1 MNSIGFSKREGNER
15 RLVLEVPFEQLG
27 AGQKGRL
34 AFQVI
39 GRDGPIYN
47 PKNIRY
53 MSPGPGVAKGGQAG
67 LGTALAGF
75 NLLATAGVL
84 VVSHQVLQDVRRL
97 SEQLHVIDAKI
108 DTVTEKLDHLLSQT
122 KKINIKVSENNL
134 RHGLQHV
141 LQSSLDPTG
150 IDIPQL
156 AMAGKDIRNFLD
168 ALPDFSPVG
177 CWGLSFSS
185 DVSHQLELIFR
196 LLFHLRCL
204 ITTRHNQ
211 AVAGDPRRVIPCDL
225 MDDYLKDMGAPD
237 MVKSIGDAVDVFANG
252 KVVLRQD
259 IESRFTFANETD
271 LEEIESLVDRELL
284 DPPFSAIDQ
293 TACRIFSDRVA
304 GQNVRENELGDIVN
318 EYRRLW
324 LWHTDAGLLWRT
336 DCELD
341 FVHGG
346 YEYMFCSGE
355 EKSPLSEERELTV
368 VCDLQR
374 SLDRD

>member
-1 MNSIGFSKREGNER
+1 
-15 RLVLEVPFEQLG
+15 
-27 AGQKGRL
+27 
-34 AFQVI
+34 
-39 GRDGPIYN
+39 
-47 PKNIRY
+47 
-53 MSPGPGVAKGGQAG
+53 
-67 LGTALAGF
+67 
-75 NLLATAGVL
+75 
-84 VVSHQVLQDVRRL
+84 
-97 SEQLHVIDAKI
+97 
-108 DTVTEKLDHLLSQT
+108 
-122 KKINIKVSENNL
+122 
-134 RHGLQHV
+134 
-141 LQSSLDPTG
+141 
-150 IDIPQL
+150 
-156 AMAGKDIRNFLD
+156 
-168 ALPDFSPVG
+168 
-177 CWGLSFSS
+177 
-185 DVSHQLELIFR
+185 
-196 LLFHLRCL
+196 
-204 ITTRHNQ
+204 
-211 AVAGDPRRVIPCDL
+211 
-225 MDDYLKDMGAPD
+225 MGAPD